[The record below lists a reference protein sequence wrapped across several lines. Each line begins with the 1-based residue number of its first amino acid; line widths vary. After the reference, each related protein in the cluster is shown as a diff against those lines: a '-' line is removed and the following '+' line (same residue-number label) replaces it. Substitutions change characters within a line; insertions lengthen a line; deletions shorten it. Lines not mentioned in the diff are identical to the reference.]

1 MAARSARTDRRL
13 LRSKR
18 GSMKRLC
25 VLLFVIAA
33 LPGAARA
40 QQWNSAGL
48 PQTAIDASKT
58 NAAPAPKRDI
68 SGIWDAGGTGIA
80 GPGHES
86 APWTDW
92 AKQKAASYKPG
103 NGPRA
108 VYEND
113 INDPLSTVCDPTGFP
128 RQVLYETRPFQIVQT
143 PNQVLI
149 LYMFERRWRVI
160 WTDGRPLPTD
170 PDPRWYGYS
179 VGRWADDST
188 LVVQSVGTDDRTWL
202 DNAGN
207 PHSNSLRVEERYHR
221 VNQGTMELT
230 VTLDDPLVYTK
241 AWMPV
246 DKLAIRLMPNG
257 TDLMEMI
264 PSASE
269 AAAYRRVI
277 ASRAKTK

>member
-1 MAARSARTDRRL
+1 
-13 LRSKR
+13 
-18 GSMKRLC
+18 MKTWCAC
-25 VLLFVIAA
+25 VLMFAA
-33 LPGAARA
+33 PAVAGA
-40 QQWNSAGL
+40 QEWNRAGL
-48 PQTAIDASKT
+48 PDSAITAPKT
-58 NAAPAPKRDI
+58 NASPAPKRDI
-68 SGIWDAGGTGIA
+68 SGIWDSGGTGIA

-128 RQVLYETRPFQIVQT
+128 RQVLYETRPFQVVQT
-143 PNQVLI
+143 PNQILI

-160 WTDGRPLPTD
+160 WTDGRALPTN

-179 VGRWADDST
+179 VGRWIDDST
-188 LVVQSVGTDDRTWL
+188 LVVNSVGTDDRTWI

-221 VNQGTMELT
+221 VNQQTLELT
-230 VTLDDPLVYTK
+230 VTVDDPVVYTK
-241 AWMPV
+241 PWVAV
-246 DKLAIRLMPNG
+246 DKLPIKLMPNG
-257 TDLMEMI
+257 SDLMEMI

-277 ASRAKTK
+277 ASQAKTK